1 MAVPMTDLDEIRSR
15 QASSDD
21 IHGWLVYGFAV
32 EGLPDVEALGAI
44 EALAR
49 DRDLS
54 FLYGQGAAEFADD
67 EDMVRDTW
75 VVGVELCSVTGG
87 EEQKVGFT
95 FAELQAGIDDAR
107 TRIEEARA
115 AFTEACAGYLS
126 QSHRSTQP
134 VVPSDV
140 GLFLVAGGCGL
151 ALASLS
157 KGEWVEPAAD
167 AEYTEA
173 EEWIAARRDTHA
185 TATEVGYR
193 FGTKGATQTTYRGGV
208 RGLAVAGADQTCT
221 EVAITAASDAALDAI
236 LHPAGI
242 AAPRYF
248 ITTRYD

>member
-1 MAVPMTDLDEIRSR
+1 MTDLDEIRGR

-21 IHGWLVYGFAV
+21 IHGWLIYGFAV
-32 EGLPDVEALGAI
+32 EGLPDVEALAAI

-49 DRDLS
+49 DHELA

-67 EDMVRDTW
+67 EDVVRDTW

-95 FAELQAGIDDAR
+95 FAELQAGIDAAR
-107 TRIEEARA
+107 TRIEQAHA
-115 AFTEACAGYLS
+115 AFTEASAAYLS
-126 QSHRSTQP
+126 QCHRSAAP

-157 KGEWVEPAAD
+157 KGEWVEPP
-167 AEYTEA
+167 AEAEHTEV

-185 TATEVGYR
+185 TGTEVGYR
-193 FGTKGATQTTYRGGV
+193 FGTKGATQAAYRGGV

-221 EVAITAASDAALDAI
+221 EVSITAASDAALDVVLSA
-236 LHPAGI
+236 AGI

>member
-1 MAVPMTDLDEIRSR
+1 MTEPAADLEEIRSR

-21 IHGWLVYGFAV
+21 IHGWLLYGFAI
-32 EGLPDVEALGAI
+32 EGLPDVEALAAI

-49 DRDLS
+49 DRGLS

-75 VVGVELCSVTGG
+75 VVGAELCAVTGG

-95 FAELQAGIDDAR
+95 FAELQAGIDTAR
-107 TRIEEARA
+107 TRIEQARA
-115 AFTEACAGYLS
+115 AFAEACAGYPS
-126 QSHRSTQP
+126 QCHREAQP
-134 VVPSDV
+134 VVPSDI

-157 KGEWVEPAAD
+157 KGEWVEPPAD

-173 EEWIAARRDTHA
+173 EEWIAARRETHA
-185 TATEVGYR
+185 TATDVGYR
-193 FGTKGATQTTYRGGV
+193 FGTKGATQSTYRGGV
-208 RGLAVAGADQTCT
+208 RGLSVAGADQTCT
-221 EVAITAASDAALDAI
+221 EVSISEASDAALDAI
-236 LHPAGI
+236 LLPAGI